1 MDNTRIA
8 ETFGSV
14 WKGFGDLGLENK
26 PAASAPTIFNTF
38 LSSAIGLL
46 TILAGIYFIFLFMI
60 GAIGIMSAGGDKASM
75 ESARKKISTGL
86 LGLVIVISSIFV
98 ISLIG
103 YLLGL
108 DILNPFGALFGSSG
122 DIPTGSI

>member
-1 MDNTRIA
+1 MYNTKIA
-8 ETFGSV
+8 KTFGEV
-14 WKGFGDLGLENK
+14 FQGFGDLGLEGK
-26 PAASAPTIFNTF
+26 DPQTAPSIFNTF
-38 LSSAIGLL
+38 LSGAVGLL
-46 TILAGIYFIFLFMI
+46 TVIAGIYFIFLLMI

-86 LGLVIVISSIFV
+86 IGLVITISSIFI

-108 DILNPFGALFGSSG
+108 DILHPFQALG
-122 DIPTGSI
+122 ITP

>member
-1 MDNTRIA
+1 MDNTKIA
-8 ETFGSV
+8 VKFGDRFT
-14 WKGFGDLGLENK
+14 GFGELGLEGK
-26 PAASAPTIFNTF
+26 ASQSAPTVFNTF
-38 LSSAIGLL
+38 LSGAIGLL
-46 TILAGIYFIFLFMI
+46 TIIAGIYFIFLLMI

-86 LGLVIVISSIFV
+86 IGLVVTISSIFI

-108 DILNPFGALFGSSG
+108 DILHPFQALG
-122 DIPTGSI
+122 ITP